1 MLIQEV
7 RPIKKKCKTCGKH
20 KLHEEFAT
28 ASWRTLKNGERK
40 HYRRPHCHKCWYFI
54 TTKPKRNAIV
64 HWYKEIKLSL
74 SCECCG
80 YDRIPQAIEFHHVD
94 PSTKVA
100 NVSDMAYDMFSIKT
114 ILKEIRK
121 CVALCVLCHAEETHN
136 DSTN

>member
-7 RPIKKKCKTCGKH
+7 TPIKKECKTCGKH

-40 HYRRPHCHKCWYFI
+40 HYRRPHCHKCWYFK
-54 TTKPKRNAIV
+54 TTKPKRDVIV
-64 HWYKEIKLSL
+64 NWYKEIKLSL

-100 NVSDMAYDMFSIKT
+100 NVSDMVFSLYSKKR
-114 ILKEIRK
+114 ILEEIAK
-121 CVALCVLCHAEETHN
+121 CEVLCLICHAKETFY

>member
-40 HYRRPHCHKCWYFI
+40 HYRRPHCHKCWYFKP
-54 TTKPKRNAIV
+54 TKPKRDAIV

-94 PSTKVA
+94 PSTKLA

>member
-28 ASWRTLKNGERK
+28 ASWRILKNGERK
-40 HYRRPHCHKCWYFI
+40 HYRRPHCHKCWYFK
-54 TTKPKRNAIV
+54 TTKPKRDAIV

-100 NVSDMAYDMFSIKT
+100 NVSDMVYNDYSIKT

-121 CVALCVLCHAEETHN
+121 CVALCVLCHAEETHH